1 MSKECRVAVQSILP
15 QEEVDVKV
23 EINVPPQPGRY
34 VSYFRL
40 CTADGCR
47 FGPKIWADIVAEDVP
62 QPVQTPSG
70 VVAPSVD
77 KVPVKQEEEGK
88 VVEKDEVKKCE
99 GDVGTFAGEMEKLA
113 ELGFRDK
120 DRNYAMLV
128 KFNGDIVQAVVA
140 LLDSK

>member
-47 FGPKIWADIVAEDVP
+47 FGPKIWADI
-62 QPVQTPSG
+62 
-70 VVAPSVD
+70 VAPSVD